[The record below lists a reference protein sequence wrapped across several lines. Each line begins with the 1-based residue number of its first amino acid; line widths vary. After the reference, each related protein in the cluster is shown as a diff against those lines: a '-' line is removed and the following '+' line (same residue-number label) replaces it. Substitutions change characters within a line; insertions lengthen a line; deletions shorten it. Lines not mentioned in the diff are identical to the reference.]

1 MVIHRI
7 AINKIAINRIAINR
21 IMTQRL
27 LSSTAINQE
36 ETLMDFMYDKF
47 PEIKRYVKDSKSY
60 HYLPFY
66 IERKVRDSPFYLNP
80 DERTLEGI
88 SKKMEQESG

>member
-1 MVIHRI
+1 
-7 AINKIAINRIAINR
+7 
-21 IMTQRL
+21 MTQRL
-27 LSSTAINQE
+27 LPPSVINQE

-60 HYLPFY
+60 HYLPPY
-66 IERKVRDSPFYLNP
+66 IEIKVRDSPFYLNP

-88 SKKMEQESG
+88 SKKMEQEEG